1 MVPQNQNPISPQL
14 ADAVIRLFL
23 IIPKL
28 WSDKFKVKSPA
39 DLLEEK
45 KKQPEFIDWLQK
57 AKLQLAGKKLKRVIE
72 WSFANTS
79 GQKSRKKAKMDSH
92 KYIKTKNTSAIS
104 RFEIKRL

>member
-1 MVPQNQNPISPQL
+1 MNSPTTNNEALAETKEMDWPHMDRSVPLLVPQNQNPISPQL

-72 WSFANTS
+72 
-79 GQKSRKKAKMDSH
+79 
-92 KYIKTKNTSAIS
+92 
-104 RFEIKRL
+104 

>member
-1 MVPQNQNPISPQL
+1 M
-14 ADAVIRLFL
+14 
-23 IIPKL
+23 PKL

-72 WSFANTS
+72 
-79 GQKSRKKAKMDSH
+79 
-92 KYIKTKNTSAIS
+92 
-104 RFEIKRL
+104 

>member
-14 ADAVIRLFL
+14 ADSVIRLFL
-23 IIPKL
+23 IIQKL

-72 WSFANTS
+72 WSFANKS
-79 GQKSRKKAKMDSH
+79 GQKKQDKS
-92 KYIKTKNTSAIS
+92 KNG
-104 RFEIKRL
+104 

>member
-45 KKQPEFIDWLQK
+45 KKQPEFIDWLRK

-79 GQKSRKKAKMDSH
+79 GQKKQEKS
-92 KYIKTKNTSAIS
+92 KNG
-104 RFEIKRL
+104 